1 MATPT
6 NSSIDATDHY
16 KLPHNAPELLYRIQQ
31 LVFDGK
37 EGDLKE
43 LFKFYGFDGNSLKMN
58 KQMENLYNVFE
69 KINKVFPLEKWY
81 IDYYAYEDN
90 QFIAYIKIGAY
101 EQTFQFEYD
110 ETTDEYTVYDSDP
123 KFRARMKLWTVGSL
137 ELYSRFYLHMKDV
150 EATGFAGF

>member
-6 NSSIDATDHY
+6 NSSIDTTDHY
-16 KLPHNAPELLYRIQQ
+16 KLPHKAPELLYRIQQ

-43 LFKFYGFDGNSLKMN
+43 LFKFYGFNEKSLKMD
-58 KQMENLYNVFE
+58 KPIENLYNVFE
-69 KINKVFPLEKWY
+69 KINKDFPLEKWY
-81 IDYYAYEDN
+81 IDTTFGFNSY
-90 QFIAYIKIGAY
+90 IAYIKIGAY

-110 ETTDEYTVYDSDP
+110 KTTDEYTVYDCEP
-123 KFRARMKLWTVGSL
+123 RVHARMKLWTVGSL
-137 ELYSRFYLHMKDV
+137 ELYSRFFLHMKDV